1 MWDKVNLIHF
11 QKWLVQYVIWFSM
24 WNFEVDQRN
33 FTNHSRS
40 RLWHDLFPQRTK
52 VDFKIVTL
60 RHCVFFYFANLKLFR
75 FEFAFEYFDA
85 VVLLVTG
92 LGIQFFT
99 LISVISVLVLEER
112 TKQFAIQPISKTHK
126 LSYEKIPI
134 VKTNDECIIK
144 I

>member
-1 MWDKVNLIHF
+1 MLNK
-11 QKWLVQYVIWFSM
+11 
-24 WNFEVDQRN
+24 
-33 FTNHSRS
+33 
-40 RLWHDLFPQRTK
+40 
-52 VDFKIVTL
+52 TL
-60 RHCVFFYFANLKLFR
+60 QFR

-112 TKQFAIQPISKTHK
+112 TKQFAIPSISKTHK

-134 VKTNDECIIK
+134 VTNSDDCIIK
-144 I
+144 M

>member
-1 MWDKVNLIHF
+1 MA
-11 QKWLVQYVIWFSM
+11 
-24 WNFEVDQRN
+24 
-33 FTNHSRS
+33 FTLSIPK
-40 RLWHDLFPQRTK
+40 F
-52 VDFKIVTL
+52 
-60 RHCVFFYFANLKLFR
+60 FR

-112 TKQFAIQPISKTHK
+112 TKQFAILPISKPDI

-134 VKTNDECIIK
+134 VKKNSLQA
-144 I
+144 